1 MDLFEAI
8 EKRFCY
14 RKEMDP
20 AEIPLDDLKKIVQA
34 GLDAP
39 SGVNA
44 QTTGFVIIRDPNV
57 VEEIRKMPQANG
69 SMATAPAYIAC
80 HIAKKPVESYRD
92 ISFEIEDCAASVENM
107 FLATT
112 ALGYGTVWI
121 DGWLR
126 NDNRAARISE
136 LTGLEDDRVIR
147 IILPIGKMLQQQ
159 ERKAK
164 KTFDERVSVV

>member
-8 EKRFCY
+8 EKRFSY
-14 RKEMDP
+14 RKEMDQT
-20 AEIPLDDLKKIVQA
+20 EIPLEDLKKIVQA

-44 QTTGFVIIRDPNV
+44 QTTGFIIIRNPNV
-57 VEEIRKMPQANG
+57 VKAIREMPKANG
-69 SMATAPAYIAC
+69 SMATAAAYIAC
-80 HIAKKPVESYRD
+80 HVARKPVETYMD
-92 ISFEIEDCAASVENM
+92 MSFDIEDCAAAVENM

-112 ALGYGTVWI
+112 AMGYGTVWI

-126 NDNRAARISE
+126 KDNRATKIAE

-147 IILPIGKMLQQQ
+147 IILPIGKMLQEQ
-159 ERKAK
+159 EKRVK
-164 KTFDERVSVV
+164 KPFEERVSVV